1 MSAFTHCSKYR
12 ILKQIGQGQFGRV
25 FCAVDQQNGHLVAL
39 KELDPK
45 ISTRKFLR
53 ELHFLLTLQHQHI
66 ITCQALEYTNTGRY
80 LVMDYC
86 EGGTLR
92 NLMQSEVQLS
102 LFQSLNL
109 IADILAGLEH
119 AHERG
124 IVHCDIKPENILLS
138 LDTTGWIA
146 RISDFGIAR
155 FSQEIDSVHLNDTGS
170 PAYMAP
176 ERFYGKY
183 SPASDLYAVGV
194 LLFELV
200 VGDRPFS
207 GLLGELMSAHLN
219 QPVNIPNTIPFLLR
233 SIISTAL
240 HKLPARRFANATEM
254 LKSVRLAADV
264 EKLTQGNTSP
274 FSISTVVSSPKTCNQ
289 L

>member
-1 MSAFTHCSKYR
+1 MNEPFTYCSKYH
-12 ILKQIGQGQFGRV
+12 ILSQIGQGQFGRV
-25 FCAVDQQNGHLVAL
+25 FCAVHQESGHLVAL
-39 KELDPK
+39 KELDQQIP
-45 ISTRKFLR
+45 TRKFLR
-53 ELHFLLTLQHQHI
+53 ELRFLLTLQHQHI
-66 ITCQALEYTNTGRY
+66 VTCQALEHTKTGRY

-92 NLMQSEVQLS
+92 SLMQSEMQLS

-109 IADILAGLEH
+109 IADVLAGLEH
-119 AHERG
+119 AHEHG

-155 FSQEIDSVHLNDTGS
+155 LSQEIGNVHLNDTGS

-240 HKLPARRFANATEM
+240 QKLPARRFADATEM
-254 LKSVRLAADV
+254 LKSVRLAAEV
-264 EKLTQGNTSP
+264 ERLSQG
-274 FSISTVVSSPKTCNQ
+274 SISPCLTDKTKNLESQ
-289 L
+289 TGR